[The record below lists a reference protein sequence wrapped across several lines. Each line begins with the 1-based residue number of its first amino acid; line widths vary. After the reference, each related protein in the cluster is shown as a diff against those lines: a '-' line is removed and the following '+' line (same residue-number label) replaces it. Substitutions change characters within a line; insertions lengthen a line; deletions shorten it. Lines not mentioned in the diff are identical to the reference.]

1 MNAIK
6 NAKIYILILAIVLA
20 FTQSKAE
27 IKIAFIEMETL
38 INESLAG
45 KSMIQQLDKLNK
57 ENVKKFS
64 EKRKKLNSEKDK
76 IQSQKNI
83 LSKEEYEKKVIN
95 LNNEFEK
102 VQKDANTKGNDL
114 RTKRNNAMKKIMDEL
129 NVVLSEYSKKN
140 DLAFIIDQKNI
151 IIGRTDLNITKDILE
166 LLDQKIKKIKLN

>member
-1 MNAIK
+1 MN
-6 NAKIYILILAIVLA
+6 
-20 FTQSKAE
+20 S
-27 IKIAFIEMETL
+27 
-38 INESLAG
+38 
-45 KSMIQQLDKLNK
+45 
-57 ENVKKFS
+57 
-64 EKRKKLNSEKDK
+64 
-76 IQSQKNI
+76 
-83 LSKEEYEKKVIN
+83 
-95 LNNEFEK
+95 EFEK